1 MCWTPAGTIWLGID
15 KQVYLLPFKSN
26 TPIPIGHKIQSNST
40 ETEGIENIPAAYMAT
55 ACAVYH
61 KGFYML
67 SVPRSGQ
74 TVNNAQWW
82 LDVSRLQQ
90 DEDGLWGPWY
100 GPMLGQTI
108 SCFATQNGTGD
119 SGELM
124 AGEGTAASGSYVY
137 EVNKSGVYADSGT
150 AVTCLYKTFYNH
162 LGAPAFVKDIHRM
175 ELELLDVLGTINVDC
190 YDIFG
195 VIKTGD
201 VLTLSNN
208 AIYWNDGYWGDNYWS
223 SSSPIRVIM
232 PVSPAIPPRRL
243 SVLLKHTSNADKFEL
258 YGLRVEAIEQ
268 TQVFGA

>member
-1 MCWTPAGTIWLGID
+1 
-15 KQVYLLPFKSN
+15 
-26 TPIPIGHKIQSNST
+26 
-40 ETEGIENIPAAYMAT
+40 
-55 ACAVYH
+55 
-61 KGFYML
+61 
-67 SVPRSGQ
+67 
-74 TVNNAQWW
+74 
-82 LDVSRLQQ
+82 
-90 DEDGLWGPWY
+90 
-100 GPMLGQTI
+100 
-108 SCFATQNGTGD
+108 
-119 SGELM
+119 M

-137 EVNKSGVYADSGT
+137 EVNKSGVYADNGT